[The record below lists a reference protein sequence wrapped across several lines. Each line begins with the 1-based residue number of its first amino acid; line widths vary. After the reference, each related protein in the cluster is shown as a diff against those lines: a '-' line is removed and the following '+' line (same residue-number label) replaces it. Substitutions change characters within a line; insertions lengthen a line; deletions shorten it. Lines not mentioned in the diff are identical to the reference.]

1 MKRILIIT
9 LALATL
15 ASCSKTEVTYEPTG
29 EIELMPVNEN
39 VTKSVMS
46 GNEFKGSE
54 FMVWSW
60 FNPAGVDEDV
70 ITDWQKDNNTAIY
83 IDQKKFVKKSAE
95 KNTWG
100 GEFAY
105 FWPKTGS
112 LVFAGYHAPNLKNA
126 DDVTYMFSATENY
139 MTFNDVS
146 QVEVASGETWT
157 EDIMYFN
164 MTPNSYN
171 TTSGIVNLSFRHAL
185 TWMSVTLEKKV
196 KPEIAATIKIHEVY
210 FTDVCTKG
218 DGKVDGQSIID
229 WTEDTATKKDHYLLQ
244 NTGGVELKYSGTGS
258 EIQSVVVNL
267 SDYLIIPQKI
277 YGQLKV
283 RYSVISDDADLSF
296 FTETYTVDLTSLKD
310 GSHNEWLPGKHYT
323 YKISIGTDELL
334 VTPKVDNWEEQPTS
348 ILIPLPEVTPGQPGT
363 DDDNE

>member
-1 MKRILIIT
+1 
-9 LALATL
+9 
-15 ASCSKTEVTYEPTG
+15 
-29 EIELMPVNEN
+29 MPVNEN

-60 FNPAGVDEDV
+60 FNPAPATSSIKTFQDGLADGETTRYVDEKPF
-70 ITDWQKDNNTAIY
+70 IE
-83 IDQKKFVKKSAE
+83 KSNG
-95 KNTWG
+95 KWG
-100 GEFAY
+100 GQVAY

-112 LVFAGYHAPNLKNA
+112 LVFAGYHAPKLENA
-126 DDVTYMFSATENY
+126 DDVKYTFSETENY

-244 NTGGVELKYSGTGS
+244 NTDGVELKYSGTGS

-283 RYSVISDDADLSF
+283 RYSVISDDADLSS